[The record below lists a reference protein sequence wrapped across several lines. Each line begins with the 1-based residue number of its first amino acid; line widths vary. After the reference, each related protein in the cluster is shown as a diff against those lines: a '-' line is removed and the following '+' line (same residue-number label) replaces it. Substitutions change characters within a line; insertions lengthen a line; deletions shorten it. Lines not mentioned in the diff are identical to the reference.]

1 MKKLAAAFLAVMLP
15 ALLSAQDICMN
26 GEWECGLGRNY
37 DRKADVPGITI
48 DPTQKAGESLWY
60 RKTFTL
66 PEGNWTNAV
75 LELKGARFRPT
86 VYVNGKK
93 CSSAE
98 GGMTKTLHRLT
109 GGVFPGNKICLEI
122 ELKSLNDVP
131 KEDASFIPEVDQW
144 RSNCSSCLWDDVILH
159 LYNSARVDR
168 VTIDY
173 DSSAKKALIKYRLY
187 GGGAA
192 EAEITISEGDKVLI
206 RKKSAIEGKETAVAI
221 DCSKNIKE
229 WSPESPALYN
239 LNIKLSSPHGLELS
253 EYSQTVGFRDFRVKG
268 KHFSMNGKPIGLR
281 GGSVV
286 WHRWVRDSD
295 AKEVAFDA
303 KWFGKNIL
311 QRIKDHGG
319 NYIRFH
325 LGVPP
330 ERILDL
336 CDSMGLAVQYE
347 WSFFHGMPASY
358 ESLVDQYG
366 NWMDVAMRHPSVCL
380 LHPYNETDEAEL
392 ATAWKALD
400 ELVKQYPPVVLEDRD
415 VLHIHR
421 YWWGMSENLGLY
433 YDSYKQFV
441 KPIVV
446 DEFGGIYLDRNG
458 DMGGYPMIPK
468 GMKRWLGENHTAAE
482 RLHQQMLASGKVGEY
497 WRRIGAA
504 GIGVFPIASSF
515 EDGNN
520 WFLGDLAEG
529 NPKPVW
535 DVMTA
540 VWSAKS
546 VSMDLW
552 DRNFTSG
559 QKVSVP
565 VHLFNE
571 AESADNLKILF
582 SIKDADGKSIY
593 SDTRE
598 YKLGPYAETVVNTQF
613 DMPSHCGNY
622 TLSAQ
627 LLNPGDDV
635 KYPVTSEWEIHI
647 LKARP
652 SDRLASA
659 AVFIPDYDKELRA
672 MAKAQNLHLTENASD
687 ADLIVVDAA
696 EFKNIGKQRGM
707 LEDAIGRGAGVVMI
721 NAGSRTL
728 GKSYNDNAKHLGQ
741 VSGSPKLVTA
751 EITHTDLFAGL
762 SVNFVEVAEPE
773 SHIHPAHNDSTL
785 WKGLDADCTRL
796 WNGLRGGLIVPSA
809 DIEIGGLSQEAF
821 LSGWAAKGADT
832 EKIRKGEPVYA
843 YEYCGFYRF
852 DDKPA
857 SKETMESLKQQ
868 VAFLIEDMPAMALSL
883 PIHTPI
889 RITDLAAFYRIN
901 RGGRASGFS
910 PMAEA
915 GKDLVRNPVIR
926 ITFGNGE
933 GTLIISQVFT
943 EHRLAEGY
951 TEKRAK
957 YPLHYDEAA
966 VQFVLNM
973 MDAALSSAALPSAAL
988 Q

>member
-1 MKKLAAAFLAVMLP
+1 MKRLAAACLAV
-15 ALLSAQDICMN
+15 LLSASLFAQDICLN
-26 GEWECGLGRNY
+26 GEWECGLGRKY
-37 DRKADVPGITI
+37 DHKANVPGIAL
-48 DPTQKAGESLWY
+48 DPTQKADESLWY
-60 RKTFTL
+60 RKSIKL
-66 PEGNWTNAV
+66 SEGDWTNAV
-75 LELKGARFRPT
+75 LELKGARFRPS
-86 VYVNGKK
+86 VYVNGVK

-98 GGMTKTLHRLT
+98 GGMTKTMHSLY
-109 GGVFPGNKICLEI
+109 GGVYPGNEICLEI

-159 LYNSARVDR
+159 LYNRACVDR

-173 DSSAKKALIKYRLY
+173 NSTTKKALLKYRIL

-192 EAEITISEGDKVLI
+192 NAEITISDGNKVLLQQ
-206 RKKSAIEGKETAVAI
+206 KSAVENKETAVIMDFAKL
-221 DCSKNIKE
+221 SGGHVKE
-229 WSPESPALYN
+229 WSPESPSLYN
-239 LNIKLSSPHGLELS
+239 LNIRLVSPHGVELS

-303 KWFGKNIL
+303 EWFGENIL
-311 QRIKDHGG
+311 KRIKDHGG

-336 CDSMGLAVQYE
+336 CDSLGLAVQYE

-358 ESLVDQYG
+358 ESLVEQYG
-366 NWMDVAMRHPSVCL
+366 NWMDVAMKHPSVCL
-380 LHPYNETDEAEL
+380 LHPYNETDEKEL
-392 ATAWKALD
+392 ATAWKALN

-468 GMKRWLGENHTAAE
+468 GMKRWLGENHTADE

-497 WRRIGAA
+497 WRRLGAA

-520 WFLGDLAEG
+520 WFLGDLSEG

-535 DVMTA
+535 DMMTA

-552 DRNFTSG
+552 DRNFVPG
-559 QKVSVP
+559 QRVSVP
-565 VHLFNE
+565 LHIFNE
-571 AESADNLKILF
+571 TESADNMKILF
-582 SIKDADGKSIY
+582 SIENADGTSIY
-593 SDTRE
+593 SETQE
-598 YKLGPYAETVVNTQF
+598 YKLSPFSKTVIDKQF
-613 DMPSHCGNY
+613 EMPLNSGDY

-635 KYPVTSEWEIHI
+635 RYPVISKWEIHI
-647 LKARP
+647 LKAEV
-652 SDRLASA
+652 SDRLAA
-659 AVFIPDYDKELRA
+659 AKIFIPNYDKELRA
-672 MAKAQNLHLTENASD
+672 MAKSHNLQLTDNASE
-687 ADLIVVDAA
+687 AGLIVVDAA
-696 EFKNIGKQRGM
+696 EFKNIDKQREM
-707 LEDAIGRGAGVVMI
+707 LENAIGRGAGVVML

-728 GKSYNDNAKHLGQ
+728 GKSYNDKAKNLGQ
-741 VSGSPKLVTA
+741 VSGSPKLATA

-762 SVNFVEVAEPE
+762 SVNCVEVAEPE
-773 SHIHPAHNDSTL
+773 SHIHPAHSDSTL
-785 WKGLDADCTRL
+785 WRGLAPDCTRL
-796 WNGLRGGLIVPSA
+796 WNGLRGGLIVPAA

-821 LSGWAAKGADT
+821 LAGWAAKGADI

-852 DDKPA
+852 DDRLE
-857 SKETMESLKQQ
+857 SNESMESLRQQ

-889 RITDLAAFYRIN
+889 RITNLTAGYRIN
-901 RGGRASGFS
+901 RGGRATGFF

-915 GKDLVRNPVIR
+915 GKDLVRNPVVLIK
-926 ITFGNGE
+926 FGKGE
-933 GTLIISQVFT
+933 GKLIISQVFT

-957 YPLHYDEAA
+957 CPLHYDEAA

-973 MDAALSSAALPSAAL
+973 MDSAL
-988 Q
+988 

>member
-1 MKKLAAAFLAVMLP
+1 MKRLAAALLAVLLP
-15 ALLSAQDICMN
+15 FMISAQDICLN

-37 DRKADVPGITI
+37 DRKTAVPGIAI
-48 DPTQKAGESLWY
+48 DPTQKADEALWY
-60 RKTFTL
+60 RKNIKL
-66 PEGNWTNAV
+66 PEGDWTNAV
-75 LELKGARFRPT
+75 LELKGARFRPS

-93 CSSAE
+93 CSSSE
-98 GGMTKTLHRLT
+98 GGMTKTVHKLT
-109 GGVFPGNKICLEI
+109 GGVYPGNDICLEI

-144 RSNCSSCLWDDVILH
+144 RSNCSSCLWDDVVLH
-159 LYNSARVDR
+159 LYRSARVDR

-173 DSSAKKALIKYRLY
+173 DSAGKKALLKYRID

-192 EAEITISEGDKVLI
+192 EAEITISDGENVLI
-206 RKKSAIEGKETAVAI
+206 RQKSAIEGKETAVAI
-221 DCSKNIKE
+221 NFPKTVKE

-239 LNIKLSSPHGLELS
+239 LNIKLSSHHGLELS

-303 KWFGKNIL
+303 GWFGKNIL
-311 QRIKDHGG
+311 KRIKDHGG

-336 CDSMGLAVQYE
+336 CDSLGLAVQYE

-358 ESLVDQYG
+358 ESLVEQYG
-366 NWMDVAMRHPSVCL
+366 NWMDVAMKHPSVCL
-380 LHPYNETDEAEL
+380 LHPYNETDEKEL
-392 ATAWKALD
+392 ATAWKALN
-400 ELVKQYPPVVLEDRD
+400 ELVKQYPHVVLEDRD

-468 GMKRWLGENHTAAE
+468 GMKRWLGENHTADE

-497 WRRIGAA
+497 WRRLGAA

-520 WFLGDLAEG
+520 WFLGDLSEG

-552 DRNFTSG
+552 DRNFTPG
-559 QKVSVP
+559 QKISVP

-582 SIKDADGKSIY
+582 SIKDADGTSIY
-593 SDTRE
+593 SDTHE

-613 DMPSHCGNY
+613 EMPSHCGSY

-627 LLNPGDDV
+627 LLNPGEDV

-659 AVFIPDYDKELRA
+659 TVFIPDSDKELRA
-672 MAKAQNLHLTENASD
+672 MAKAQNLHLTENVSE

-707 LEDAIGRGAGVVMI
+707 LEDAIGRGAGVVMV

-728 GKSYNDNAKHLGQ
+728 GKSYNDNARHLGQ
-741 VSGSPKLVTA
+741 VSGSPKLATA

-762 SVNFVEVAEPE
+762 SVNCVEVAEPE
-773 SHIHPAHNDSTL
+773 SHIHPAHNDSSL
-785 WKGLDADCTRL
+785 WRGLGADCTRL
-796 WNGLRGGLIVPSA
+796 WNGLRGGIIVPSA

-857 SKETMESLKQQ
+857 SKETMEALRQQ

-889 RITDLAAFYRIN
+889 RITDLTAFYRIN

-926 ITFGNGE
+926 IQFGEGE

-973 MDAALSSAALPSAAL
+973 MDAAL
-988 Q
+988 